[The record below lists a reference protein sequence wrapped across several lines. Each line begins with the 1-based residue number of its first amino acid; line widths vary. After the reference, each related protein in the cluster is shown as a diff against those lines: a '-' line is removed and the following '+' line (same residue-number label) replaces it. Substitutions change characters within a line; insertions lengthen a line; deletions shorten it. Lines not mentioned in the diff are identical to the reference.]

1 MSNIKL
7 WLLSV
12 CVFSVIMSLFRILLP
27 RGNVKKTAG
36 TALSLIFLL
45 FIISSA
51 AKNGEEAFSQSDFS
65 VFGDETEE
73 TAADNMS
80 AYEIADEK
88 SLAEAL
94 SSREIE
100 YEKITF
106 DMNKTADD
114 IIEISNVCLSVPYN
128 SPSDD
133 EIISAVTDYTGFS
146 REIVRIIWDEQ

>member
-65 VFGDETEE
+65 VFGDSVHLHLFGVFDKLRNDDRVFFRYVGGQFEE
-73 TAADNMS
+73 SHQFVVVRT
-80 AYEIADEK
+80 YVHGC
-88 SLAEAL
+88 
-94 SSREIE
+94 SR
-100 YEKITF
+100 
-106 DMNKTADD
+106 
-114 IIEISNVCLSVPYN
+114 
-128 SPSDD
+128 
-133 EIISAVTDYTGFS
+133 
-146 REIVRIIWDEQ
+146 

>member
-1 MSNIKL
+1 MSNVKL

-27 RGNVKKTAG
+27 QGNVKKTAG

-45 FIISSA
+45 FLIGSA
-51 AKNGEEAFSQSDFS
+51 TKNGAEAFLQSDFS
-65 VFGDETEE
+65 VFGDEAEE
-73 TAADNMS
+73 VAADNIS
-80 AYEIADEK
+80 AYESAVKI

-100 YEKITF
+100 YNDITF

-114 IIEISNVCLSVPYN
+114 IIEISNVCLSVPYDA
-128 SPSDD
+128 PTDE
-133 EIISAVTDYTGFS
+133 EIITAVADYTGFS
-146 REIVRIIWDEQ
+146 REIIRVIRDEQ

>member
-65 VFGDETEE
+65 VFGDETEG
-73 TAADNMS
+73 NCRRQ
-80 AYEIADEK
+80 YVG
-88 SLAEAL
+88 L
-94 SSREIE
+94 
-100 YEKITF
+100 
-106 DMNKTADD
+106 
-114 IIEISNVCLSVPYN
+114 
-128 SPSDD
+128 
-133 EIISAVTDYTGFS
+133 
-146 REIVRIIWDEQ
+146 